1 MAAPQPATDR
11 PAIVPSTSSSDSTT
25 GASMPAA
32 YGRRRAMLPVVLVAM
47 FMAQFDLYVV
57 NVALPV
63 LQHQLSASDTQ
74 LELFV
79 GGYAFTYAAGLI
91 TGGRLGDHFGPGRMF
106 ALGMGLFGLAS
117 LACGLAPGAGWLV
130 AFRLV
135 QGATAAIMIPQ
146 VLALI
151 TAAFPPQE
159 RGKALSWFGV
169 VMGVGAVAG
178 QVLGGVL
185 LQVASGANGWRV
197 IFLIN
202 VPIAIATLIF
212 GRRNLP
218 AAVTAAR
225 SKIDFPG
232 MALLTAGLAL
242 ILFPLVV
249 GRTAGWPIWVWA
261 LLILAIPTLALALL
275 WERRISNRGKMAPV
289 LPLPLFREPAFVL
302 GLALSIVLF
311 SAFFSFVFCL
321 TLVLQDGLGLTP
333 LLAGATFGPL
343 GLAFAIGSI
352 AARSFI
358 ARHGAV
364 VIIAGTVL
372 VAFALLALEIIL
384 STSNHQAPAWLLA
397 IPMAAVGLG
406 NGVAVPAVI
415 GQVLSRIH
423 PERVGAA
430 SGVLTTAQQFSSAL
444 GIAVIG
450 GYFFFSLGSRTSAAA
465 HESALGAAVIWSFV
479 LVIVGM
485 ILGVLLNRVNKARA
499 R

>member
-1 MAAPQPATDR
+1 MSAQQPVPGSVTATR
-11 PAIVPSTSSSDSTT
+11 PVSGNPPSTS
-25 GASMPAA
+25 GPAGFA
-32 YGRRRAMLPVVLVAM
+32 RRRVMLPVVLVAM

-63 LQHQLSASDTQ
+63 LQHQLAATDTQ

-91 TGGRLGDHFGPGRMF
+91 TGGRLGDHFGHGRMF
-106 ALGMGLFGLAS
+106 SLGMVLFGLAS

-130 AFRLV
+130 AFRLI
-135 QGATAAIMIPQ
+135 QGGTAAIMVPQ

-185 LQVASGANGWRV
+185 LQAASGPNGWRI

-202 VPIAIATLIF
+202 VPIAIVTLLV
-212 GRRNLP
+212 GRKNLP
-218 AAVTAAR
+218 AAVTAPR
-225 SKIDFPG
+225 SRIDFMG

-249 GRTAGWPIWVWA
+249 GRTAGWPLWA
-261 LLILAIPTLALALL
+261 WILLVLAAPVLGLAAL
-275 WERRISNRGKMAPV
+275 WERRVSKRGEMPPV

-321 TLVLQDGLGLTP
+321 TLVLQNGLGLNP
-333 LLAGATFGPL
+333 LLAGLTFGPL
-343 GLAFAIGSI
+343 GAAFAIGSI
-352 AARSFI
+352 SARSFI
-358 ARHGAV
+358 ARFGAR

-372 VAFALLALEIIL
+372 VVLALVALEVVL
-384 STSNHQAPAWLLA
+384 SSTAGHADAWLLA
-397 IPMAAVGLG
+397 IPMAFVGLG
-406 NGVAVPAVI
+406 NGIAVPAVI
-415 GQVLSRIH
+415 GQVLSRIS
-423 PERVGAA
+423 PERAGGA

-444 GIAVIG
+444 GIAIIG
-450 GYFFFSLGSRTSAAA
+450 GFFFVSLGQRSGGVAHEEALAAA
-465 HESALGAAVIWSFV
+465 VVWSLALA
-479 LVIVGM
+479 IVGLV
-485 ILGVLLNRVNKARA
+485 LGVLLDRTNKKALA
-499 R
+499 